1 MDSTADGIA
10 LRNEDFYK
18 NNDIDIQKNKQVS
31 NFHLH
36 EILFIEY
43 VYNIV
48 ILYLT

>member
-18 NNDIDIQKNKQVS
+18 KNDIDIQKNKRVS

-43 VYNIV
+43 V
-48 ILYLT
+48 